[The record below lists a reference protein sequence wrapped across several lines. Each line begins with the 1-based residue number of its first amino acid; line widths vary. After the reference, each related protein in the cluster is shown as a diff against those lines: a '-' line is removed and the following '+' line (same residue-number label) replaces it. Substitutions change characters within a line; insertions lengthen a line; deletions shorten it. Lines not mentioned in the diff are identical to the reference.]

1 MSIFDEVKPLTLRYI
16 RHGGKKNRR
25 RQAEKMRAFVKFCAG
40 MGCRGLGNIGR
51 RHVQAFFA
59 AHTKWTPSTRYAYR
73 LAVENLFELAGL
85 PPPHGL
91 SEIEYPRKNSSPPD
105 PLTPPYQS

>member
-1 MSIFDEVKPLTLRYI
+1 MSIFDEVKPLTQRYI

-25 RQAEKMRAFVKFCAG
+25 RQAEKMRAFVKFCAQS
-40 MGCRGLGNIGR
+40 GCRGLGNIGR

-73 LAVENLFELAGL
+73 LAIENLFELAGL
-85 PPPHGL
+85 PPPKGL
-91 SEIEYPRKNSSPPD
+91 SEIDYPRPKKAPEKRSK
-105 PLTPPYQS
+105 